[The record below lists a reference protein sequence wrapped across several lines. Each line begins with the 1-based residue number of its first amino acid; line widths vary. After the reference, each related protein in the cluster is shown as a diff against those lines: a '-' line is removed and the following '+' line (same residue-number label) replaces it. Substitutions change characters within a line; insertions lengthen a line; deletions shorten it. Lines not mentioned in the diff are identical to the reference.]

1 MKQEFYLEIFNKIYK
16 SMKDHHIGKETE
28 NLVTQYYNA
37 QAFIPTA
44 RLPEELGSSTKS
56 EVVALR

>member
-28 NLVTQYYNA
+28 TG
-37 QAFIPTA
+37 I
-44 RLPEELGSSTKS
+44 
-56 EVVALR
+56 